1 MDERLDFGLNF
12 GIDISKLEKLS
23 KEILELKKV
32 LNDIM
37 NTSNKSIN
45 NNLISEIEKVEQ
57 RYNKFLSEFSKTG
70 NTNVSLLNPTIQDL
84 KKLQKEMNQTF
95 KNSPAVKEYQQLSSM
110 IEQNTNKLKQFKD
123 VQLSLKDSK
132 GSFMSMGNAIKEVD
146 GLKEKLKQL
155 KDAQN
160 NLYKNSSDKSTYKVD
175 TKEYQELLKIKQR
188 IKDIESATP
197 KDYNFK
203 ETFKNFKNLRVE
215 VENYE
220 KVINRLGKKASSIVN
235 TDKDVQQYRNLQ
247 NALKDVQR
255 EQDKIGNTSNVTRG
269 LNNNSSSVNRLT
281 KDYITLLNT
290 MSNTKNNL
298 KSVNDTFKGT
308 NVNGLN
314 IQTDSYKNITIYSQK
329 LIDLELKR
337 QKIVESISKS
347 NRENLNYI
355 SRMANMNPREF
366 AQSMAQGSNSQRN
379 LLKNITDNIN
389 SNPFISNKNTSQ
401 LKSLKIMGSMT
412 SESDIKSM
420 VDSISRNRQQK
431 MVNDRVLNDI
441 NRIKKQMESV
451 SYTTSTK
458 NVDRLGN
465 IIDNRV
471 NTYDSKNRP
480 EISNAYRKLW
490 ADLDIVTKKVNNNIE
505 KIETK
510 HKDLTKFANEY
521 KNIMNNVKSNPNDLI
536 NNRYQLRNLL
546 DNSPNISSSQKW
558 LAERNANRLDN
569 QIQSRITVQPNGNE
583 LNSDFT
589 SKLFKTMTSA
599 YIGYM
604 AFQRVVKPQDLYD
617 FEKQTYAFSVASEQG
632 DTKLQSGIKS
642 SLLRETTGKPLDTN
656 KFISDVTEVVK
667 TGRSFNEAMIL
678 VSGSTDLAVANFQ
691 SLTTATEI
699 LNNQLLALDL
709 DVTADR
715 VQRMSSRMHSAL
727 VNTALDF
734 NDISNAGRQS
744 NTVLSSLSEMA
755 DQFGVGSKNR
765 SFKGLDDYKEQLD
778 YLNFAMMGDLRQ
790 KGKTGGQAGTVIR
803 NMMTKL
809 VQLDNTGTK
818 RLDSDLARVDPAL
831 LKEIGFSSSKEMMQ
845 LMRSD
850 VFSVLEGLSKLQDKG
865 ALSFAT
871 ISKMFTER
879 HASSI
884 SALLSDIDGNLDK
897 FITTIT
903 TGKDVTK
910 DATFAVKN
918 WASQFDI
925 LMNNY
930 GNFKKILINGGILPS
945 VGMGGLQIVNGGL
958 QTMNN
963 ISTSTNPL
971 VSTAGQSISQALIT
985 TTGYNMLNSVIKQQ
999 AVNKISDAFL
1009 MAENSPNAN
1018 VNELRS
1024 MRDSAM
1030 MKVSSG
1036 KLVDNLK
1043 YASANAK
1050 TLAGNLNGGATSL
1063 DSAIGSSKKLG
1074 GSLKEMSSSAFGLS
1088 KIFLGIMAINLA
1100 INGYLKLKEI
1110 MVKNDSIDKGLQ
1122 NDKETAKD
1130 FGKVLVNLE
1139 KQINQVYTP
1148 PKNIGEGYSN
1158 LIDDYVSKNVELL
1171 ESLRV
1176 VKMTADKTFKTLS
1189 EVSNEYV
1196 KNKYTD
1202 VEILSKPNPVKDVY
1216 NKYDLDLSNT
1226 ITNRKGFSSQ
1236 TVYLEHLL
1244 DDKGKK
1250 LLYEKEAE
1258 ILKNSKTNS
1267 GNVAQQSLRNI
1278 NRNLGKD
1285 LQTSGGENIKELQD
1299 IINKEFIAGAKKTA
1313 KEIKTKK
1320 LDEVESLKYTS
1331 ANLFSNISSE
1341 TLNKVFQYDGKSANI
1356 NDKDSS
1362 FERMRKLVSTYSTVD
1377 EKTGEKSYDFQALYS
1392 QIEKLGLNTNERK
1405 MFFDAIKEST
1415 QDFIAIDEE
1424 YLKQMTVLKETRDN
1438 LLQNLNSLRATN
1450 KRTILS
1456 KLGMTYTFDFEK
1468 DNFKSTDFNNNSTT
1482 KQAND
1487 LLKKELNT
1495 SPFLNKDIDKA
1506 IEYQAQLKSNILQQ
1520 YQLQEKLNKEKEN
1533 YNKKKSE
1540 MTTQDRIGVEN
1551 EIKQLEESLQYVT
1564 SARGEIQ
1571 KAYQLSIYNNASMEQ
1586 LYDLRKQMTS
1596 NMTKYLYQGSTSF
1609 GNKGGDLLSGFYEF
1623 QQNRNYFNK
1632 YGRDSLNAQVLEANR
1647 NLTTNQ
1653 RKFLGVNS
1661 FNNITPEQAMEL
1673 QQNLLNAKSN
1683 NQTSLI
1689 QNGQQISV
1697 SEAEELALKMS
1708 SISAE
1713 QMSVRTKELELL
1725 QQRKSIEI
1733 EIVKMELEANKLS
1746 TQYVKSVALANN
1758 EFEQQ
1763 MFSNSR
1769 YLVGNATTQL
1779 EDKNRL
1785 LQMKI
1790 EGQTLKLNDQIAQT
1804 KQAIKVSIEN
1814 AIKQINAIKELDNQ
1828 VENSADKIINELPN
1842 RLSPFFQQ
1850 LSQNISSI
1858 ASLGNESFGNIGTTG
1873 VINGSKNIMDIIAL
1887 GETDKKASDPRAL
1900 GRSDTDTGNSL
1911 SYGVLGMNTRGPSSS
1926 MESFVKYYGASL
1938 GLPTNIDFYRGPA
1951 GQKKFKEVANANPQA
1966 MYKAQESY
1974 LYNQYF
1980 KEKTGTNYQGFVQKY
1995 LNQSLW
2001 NNEGVKASI
2010 IDTVIQQGRAGS
2022 ISSILKG
2029 NFKQYTD
2036 PKSFLDAQK
2045 SYELSNYKTTFKS
2058 ALAGG
2063 YYSLNAHKN
2072 RLNKRYS
2079 NAYALMGNNDTSM
2092 PMIANNVIPTQPEKI
2107 PLSKKDIDVVKK
2119 IKELTQSQANSGLA
2133 KDVKTLR
2140 VMDKYLDMYTSFTSK
2155 GNTKIDALNKVRS
2168 QLEKD
2173 ALSFKDNDINMSSIV
2188 DVFEQVYS
2196 TVTDQLQGVQEQ
2208 LVERKKAF
2216 LEAVNSFSYVLNEN
2230 TATLQSLERK
2240 KANMYSIL
2248 SDNEFSSWYDSYQDK
2263 LELLNA
2269 QRKDFEETTKFKVA
2283 NNSELRELYL
2293 DVLGYGETKGYAPLN
2308 DMSYNRVDF
2317 AYPLKREEIPSLF
2330 QKSVIKTGYQE
2341 ENTLIPSRPLVLKIG
2356 NVDYQQKKLDD
2367 INTVQKYM
2375 LESDPKIIQEYLV
2388 KMTQKF
2394 MSLAGYVDS
2403 TQIDELSKIGSLNST
2418 DQTKALNK
2426 YYDENLKNRETE
2438 KGKILENTK
2447 DQTIDDLKSIVEA
2460 INQYKEQF
2468 NKVVELEK
2476 QKIELNR
2483 EYIENTRKSIIY
2495 LSEMFYN
2502 INKKDNSSKRDFS
2515 ENLMQYK
2522 LVGSGVSLDSP
2533 YGKSIMSG
2541 VKFKNA
2547 LDLIQENIQNFNI
2560 RLQTLSVSSLFSQA
2574 GLNSSDLLLR
2584 GNDTVGMARAFGVLN
2599 SLKENNQLSSQTS
2612 FNKLYG
2618 ELKKEDMY
2626 GILGNSNITTNQ
2638 GILDLINKIE
2648 EAKKDKDID
2657 KSYFDKVNELQKIG
2671 SELLNGNPVINDTIK
2686 ELIDML
2692 KQNTSALQESMTTY
2706 NEVYKMGV
2714 GILSDFLFSKDF
2726 KAVDPSTA
2734 FNNLFSN
2741 PIFSGF
2747 TNTLAQKVNIFSN
2760 TKDMTKE
2767 EAQEYKSK
2775 YRGIKTNAF
2784 GELVNKNNEVLDPV
2798 TLEPKTTT
2806 NSKGEIQNLK
2816 GQKVSGSQILNVALN
2831 SMAVIDGL
2839 MKQQM
2844 EYKIEELKVQE
2855 QILQLNLQ
2863 MAETSEERRA
2873 IEEQILQ
2880 NKLSQVDSTYNQQSS
2895 FMGIASGTTGF
2906 GLQGALGGAM
2916 QGSAFGPAGAIVGG
2930 TLGLFSGLKAGLNA
2944 KAQASQEKAMLISQQ
2959 KMQWL
2964 AEDSNR
2970 YLKTMSE
2977 SMSEQAKWTT
2987 KIGVNDAISRSVAF
3001 AMSGGIETIGGTASE
3016 NRKVQKKSKKLGGL
3030 VKKKWDEVETF
3041 TASYN
3046 LNDPM
3051 FGGRKFET
3059 KQDLEFALATV
3070 GQNLINNPL
3079 LSMQTSLNSSKVR
3092 AKFGNQGSSS
3102 NSSSQI
3108 SEEVSRANEYL
3119 NYIQQVSTKDLTAS
3133 QFLRAWNQQDTLKN
3147 MGVLIDK
3154 SGQSNVDKLIADL
3167 EANLG
3172 SANIQDRVNIK
3183 AKIDFYNN
3191 IKAVLDKEGKTTKRL
3206 FGQYYGIDTEE
3217 IKDEKGN
3224 TTEYKRINESMWS
3237 DYYSQV
3243 VKNSLEGGNTFT
3255 TGSTFVQGTLSAFV
3269 QNVSSSKNSIKALT
3283 DQFSKLADEIYDV
3296 VTRTG
3301 EFTNV
3306 NGNISN
3312 MIDNLRQLTEQQKEV
3327 DKFTV
3332 DLAKQWTNLGGN
3344 ITDVVADMSNG
3355 LSIAL
3360 NSIRESLLGS
3370 SMEDNLNN
3378 FGTSLFSKLSESL
3391 TTNLINKKYSTQIF
3405 DVNASLS
3412 QAIDTNSVYDIVSL
3426 GSMYKGIIAKA
3437 EADRQRIEALS
3448 RLFTAN
3454 RNIDYMDEGITYE
3467 TGTSQAV
3474 NYNITNTN
3482 EFNIGT
3488 LIADEMTV
3496 ETFVEEIGN
3505 KIYNSWLEKGL
3516 KL

>member
-1 MDERLDFGLNF
+1 
-12 GIDISKLEKLS
+12 
-23 KEILELKKV
+23 
-32 LNDIM
+32 
-37 NTSNKSIN
+37 
-45 NNLISEIEKVEQ
+45 
-57 RYNKFLSEFSKTG
+57 
-70 NTNVSLLNPTIQDL
+70 
-84 KKLQKEMNQTF
+84 
-95 KNSPAVKEYQQLSSM
+95 
-110 IEQNTNKLKQFKD
+110 
-123 VQLSLKDSK
+123 
-132 GSFMSMGNAIKEVD
+132 
-146 GLKEKLKQL
+146 
-155 KDAQN
+155 
-160 NLYKNSSDKSTYKVD
+160 
-175 TKEYQELLKIKQR
+175 
-188 IKDIESATP
+188 
-197 KDYNFK
+197 
-203 ETFKNFKNLRVE
+203 
-215 VENYE
+215 
-220 KVINRLGKKASSIVN
+220 
-235 TDKDVQQYRNLQ
+235 
-247 NALKDVQR
+247 
-255 EQDKIGNTSNVTRG
+255 
-269 LNNNSSSVNRLT
+269 
-281 KDYITLLNT
+281 
-290 MSNTKNNL
+290 
-298 KSVNDTFKGT
+298 
-308 NVNGLN
+308 
-314 IQTDSYKNITIYSQK
+314 
-329 LIDLELKR
+329 
-337 QKIVESISKS
+337 
-347 NRENLNYI
+347 
-355 SRMANMNPREF
+355 
-366 AQSMAQGSNSQRN
+366 
-379 LLKNITDNIN
+379 
-389 SNPFISNKNTSQ
+389 
-401 LKSLKIMGSMT
+401 
-412 SESDIKSM
+412 
-420 VDSISRNRQQK
+420 
-431 MVNDRVLNDI
+431 
-441 NRIKKQMESV
+441 
-451 SYTTSTK
+451 
-458 NVDRLGN
+458 
-465 IIDNRV
+465 
-471 NTYDSKNRP
+471 
-480 EISNAYRKLW
+480 
-490 ADLDIVTKKVNNNIE
+490 
-505 KIETK
+505 
-510 HKDLTKFANEY
+510 
-521 KNIMNNVKSNPNDLI
+521 
-536 NNRYQLRNLL
+536 
-546 DNSPNISSSQKW
+546 
-558 LAERNANRLDN
+558 
-569 QIQSRITVQPNGNE
+569 
-583 LNSDFT
+583 
-589 SKLFKTMTSA
+589 
-599 YIGYM
+599 
-604 AFQRVVKPQDLYD
+604 
-617 FEKQTYAFSVASEQG
+617 
-632 DTKLQSGIKS
+632 
-642 SLLRETTGKPLDTN
+642 
-656 KFISDVTEVVK
+656 
-667 TGRSFNEAMIL
+667 
-678 VSGSTDLAVANFQ
+678 
-691 SLTTATEI
+691 
-699 LNNQLLALDL
+699 
-709 DVTADR
+709 
-715 VQRMSSRMHSAL
+715 
-727 VNTALDF
+727 
-734 NDISNAGRQS
+734 
-744 NTVLSSLSEMA
+744 
-755 DQFGVGSKNR
+755 
-765 SFKGLDDYKEQLD
+765 
-778 YLNFAMMGDLRQ
+778 
-790 KGKTGGQAGTVIR
+790 
-803 NMMTKL
+803 
-809 VQLDNTGTK
+809 
-818 RLDSDLARVDPAL
+818 
-831 LKEIGFSSSKEMMQ
+831 
-845 LMRSD
+845 
-850 VFSVLEGLSKLQDKG
+850 
-865 ALSFAT
+865 
-871 ISKMFTER
+871 
-879 HASSI
+879 
-884 SALLSDIDGNLDK
+884 
-897 FITTIT
+897 
-903 TGKDVTK
+903 
-910 DATFAVKN
+910 
-918 WASQFDI
+918 
-925 LMNNY
+925 
-930 GNFKKILINGGILPS
+930 
-945 VGMGGLQIVNGGL
+945 
-958 QTMNN
+958 
-963 ISTSTNPL
+963 
-971 VSTAGQSISQALIT
+971 
-985 TTGYNMLNSVIKQQ
+985 
-999 AVNKISDAFL
+999 
-1009 MAENSPNAN
+1009 
-1018 VNELRS
+1018 
-1024 MRDSAM
+1024 
-1030 MKVSSG
+1030 
-1036 KLVDNLK
+1036 
-1043 YASANAK
+1043 
-1050 TLAGNLNGGATSL
+1050 
-1063 DSAIGSSKKLG
+1063 
-1074 GSLKEMSSSAFGLS
+1074 
-1088 KIFLGIMAINLA
+1088 
-1100 INGYLKLKEI
+1100 
-1110 MVKNDSIDKGLQ
+1110 
-1122 NDKETAKD
+1122 
-1130 FGKVLVNLE
+1130 
-1139 KQINQVYTP
+1139 
-1148 PKNIGEGYSN
+1148 
-1158 LIDDYVSKNVELL
+1158 
-1171 ESLRV
+1171 
-1176 VKMTADKTFKTLS
+1176 
-1189 EVSNEYV
+1189 
-1196 KNKYTD
+1196 
-1202 VEILSKPNPVKDVY
+1202 
-1216 NKYDLDLSNT
+1216 
-1226 ITNRKGFSSQ
+1226 
-1236 TVYLEHLL
+1236 
-1244 DDKGKK
+1244 
-1250 LLYEKEAE
+1250 
-1258 ILKNSKTNS
+1258 
-1267 GNVAQQSLRNI
+1267 
-1278 NRNLGKD
+1278 
-1285 LQTSGGENIKELQD
+1285 
-1299 IINKEFIAGAKKTA
+1299 
-1313 KEIKTKK
+1313 
-1320 LDEVESLKYTS
+1320 
-1331 ANLFSNISSE
+1331 
-1341 TLNKVFQYDGKSANI
+1341 
-1356 NDKDSS
+1356 
-1362 FERMRKLVSTYSTVD
+1362 
-1377 EKTGEKSYDFQALYS
+1377 
-1392 QIEKLGLNTNERK
+1392 
-1405 MFFDAIKEST
+1405 
-1415 QDFIAIDEE
+1415 
-1424 YLKQMTVLKETRDN
+1424 
-1438 LLQNLNSLRATN
+1438 
-1450 KRTILS
+1450 
-1456 KLGMTYTFDFEK
+1456 
-1468 DNFKSTDFNNNSTT
+1468 
-1482 KQAND
+1482 
-1487 LLKKELNT
+1487 
-1495 SPFLNKDIDKA
+1495 
-1506 IEYQAQLKSNILQQ
+1506 
-1520 YQLQEKLNKEKEN
+1520 
-1533 YNKKKSE
+1533 
-1540 MTTQDRIGVEN
+1540 
-1551 EIKQLEESLQYVT
+1551 
-1564 SARGEIQ
+1564 
-1571 KAYQLSIYNNASMEQ
+1571 
-1586 LYDLRKQMTS
+1586 
-1596 NMTKYLYQGSTSF
+1596 
-1609 GNKGGDLLSGFYEF
+1609 
-1623 QQNRNYFNK
+1623 
-1632 YGRDSLNAQVLEANR
+1632 
-1647 NLTTNQ
+1647 
-1653 RKFLGVNS
+1653 
-1661 FNNITPEQAMEL
+1661 
-1673 QQNLLNAKSN
+1673 
-1683 NQTSLI
+1683 
-1689 QNGQQISV
+1689 
-1697 SEAEELALKMS
+1697 
-1708 SISAE
+1708 
-1713 QMSVRTKELELL
+1713 
-1725 QQRKSIEI
+1725 
-1733 EIVKMELEANKLS
+1733 
-1746 TQYVKSVALANN
+1746 
-1758 EFEQQ
+1758 
-1763 MFSNSR
+1763 
-1769 YLVGNATTQL
+1769 
-1779 EDKNRL
+1779 
-1785 LQMKI
+1785 
-1790 EGQTLKLNDQIAQT
+1790 
-1804 KQAIKVSIEN
+1804 
-1814 AIKQINAIKELDNQ
+1814 
-1828 VENSADKIINELPN
+1828 
-1842 RLSPFFQQ
+1842 
-1850 LSQNISSI
+1850 
-1858 ASLGNESFGNIGTTG
+1858 
-1873 VINGSKNIMDIIAL
+1873 
-1887 GETDKKASDPRAL
+1887 
-1900 GRSDTDTGNSL
+1900 
-1911 SYGVLGMNTRGPSSS
+1911 
-1926 MESFVKYYGASL
+1926 
-1938 GLPTNIDFYRGPA
+1938 
-1951 GQKKFKEVANANPQA
+1951 
-1966 MYKAQESY
+1966 
-1974 LYNQYF
+1974 
-1980 KEKTGTNYQGFVQKY
+1980 
-1995 LNQSLW
+1995 
-2001 NNEGVKASI
+2001 
-2010 IDTVIQQGRAGS
+2010 
-2022 ISSILKG
+2022 
-2029 NFKQYTD
+2029 
-2036 PKSFLDAQK
+2036 
-2045 SYELSNYKTTFKS
+2045 
-2058 ALAGG
+2058 
-2063 YYSLNAHKN
+2063 
-2072 RLNKRYS
+2072 
-2079 NAYALMGNNDTSM
+2079 MGNNDTSM
-2092 PMIANNVIPTQPEKI
+2092 PMIANNVIPTQPKNI

-2155 GNTKIDALNKVRS
+2155 GDTKIDALNKVRS

-2341 ENTLIPSRPLVLKIG
+2341 ENTLNPSRPLVLKIG

-2483 EYIENTRKSIIY
+2483 EYIENTRKSIIS

-2515 ENLMQYK
+2515 ENLMQYT

-2714 GILSDFLFSKDF
+2714 GMLSDFLFSKDF

-2916 QGSAFGPAGAIVGG
+2916 QGSAFGPVGAIVGG
-2930 TLGLFSGLKAGLNA
+2930 ALGLSSGLKAGLNA

-2970 YLKTMSE
+2970 YLKNMSE

-2987 KIGVNDAISRSVAF
+2987 KIGVNDAISRSVTF

-3016 NRKVQKKSKKLGGL
+3016 NRKVQKKAKKLGGL

-3079 LSMQTSLNSSKVR
+3079 LSKQTSLNSSK
-3092 AKFGNQGSSS
+3092 
-3102 NSSSQI
+3102 
-3108 SEEVSRANEYL
+3108 EYL

-3154 SGQSNVDKLIADL
+3154 SGQSNVDELIANL

-3172 SANIQDRVNIK
+3172 STNIQNRVNTK
-3183 AKIDFYNN
+3183 AMIDFYNN

-3224 TTEYKRINESMWS
+3224 ITEYKRINESMWS

-3283 DQFSKLADEIYDV
+3283 DQFSKLADEVYDV

-3332 DLAKQWTNLGGN
+3332 DLAKKWVNLGGN
-3344 ITDVVADMSNG
+3344 ITDVVAGMSNG
-3355 LSIAL
+3355 LGIAL

-3412 QAIDTNSVYDIVSL
+3412 QAIDTNSVSNIVSL
-3426 GSMYKGIIAKA
+3426 GSMYKGITVKA

-3448 RLFTAN
+3448 RLFIAN

-3482 EFNIGT
+3482 EFNIGN

>member
-1 MDERLDFGLNF
+1 
-12 GIDISKLEKLS
+12 
-23 KEILELKKV
+23 
-32 LNDIM
+32 
-37 NTSNKSIN
+37 
-45 NNLISEIEKVEQ
+45 
-57 RYNKFLSEFSKTG
+57 
-70 NTNVSLLNPTIQDL
+70 
-84 KKLQKEMNQTF
+84 
-95 KNSPAVKEYQQLSSM
+95 
-110 IEQNTNKLKQFKD
+110 
-123 VQLSLKDSK
+123 
-132 GSFMSMGNAIKEVD
+132 
-146 GLKEKLKQL
+146 
-155 KDAQN
+155 
-160 NLYKNSSDKSTYKVD
+160 
-175 TKEYQELLKIKQR
+175 
-188 IKDIESATP
+188 
-197 KDYNFK
+197 
-203 ETFKNFKNLRVE
+203 
-215 VENYE
+215 
-220 KVINRLGKKASSIVN
+220 
-235 TDKDVQQYRNLQ
+235 
-247 NALKDVQR
+247 
-255 EQDKIGNTSNVTRG
+255 
-269 LNNNSSSVNRLT
+269 
-281 KDYITLLNT
+281 
-290 MSNTKNNL
+290 
-298 KSVNDTFKGT
+298 
-308 NVNGLN
+308 
-314 IQTDSYKNITIYSQK
+314 
-329 LIDLELKR
+329 
-337 QKIVESISKS
+337 
-347 NRENLNYI
+347 
-355 SRMANMNPREF
+355 
-366 AQSMAQGSNSQRN
+366 
-379 LLKNITDNIN
+379 
-389 SNPFISNKNTSQ
+389 
-401 LKSLKIMGSMT
+401 
-412 SESDIKSM
+412 
-420 VDSISRNRQQK
+420 
-431 MVNDRVLNDI
+431 
-441 NRIKKQMESV
+441 
-451 SYTTSTK
+451 
-458 NVDRLGN
+458 
-465 IIDNRV
+465 
-471 NTYDSKNRP
+471 
-480 EISNAYRKLW
+480 
-490 ADLDIVTKKVNNNIE
+490 
-505 KIETK
+505 
-510 HKDLTKFANEY
+510 
-521 KNIMNNVKSNPNDLI
+521 
-536 NNRYQLRNLL
+536 
-546 DNSPNISSSQKW
+546 
-558 LAERNANRLDN
+558 
-569 QIQSRITVQPNGNE
+569 
-583 LNSDFT
+583 
-589 SKLFKTMTSA
+589 
-599 YIGYM
+599 
-604 AFQRVVKPQDLYD
+604 
-617 FEKQTYAFSVASEQG
+617 
-632 DTKLQSGIKS
+632 
-642 SLLRETTGKPLDTN
+642 
-656 KFISDVTEVVK
+656 
-667 TGRSFNEAMIL
+667 
-678 VSGSTDLAVANFQ
+678 
-691 SLTTATEI
+691 
-699 LNNQLLALDL
+699 
-709 DVTADR
+709 
-715 VQRMSSRMHSAL
+715 
-727 VNTALDF
+727 
-734 NDISNAGRQS
+734 
-744 NTVLSSLSEMA
+744 
-755 DQFGVGSKNR
+755 
-765 SFKGLDDYKEQLD
+765 
-778 YLNFAMMGDLRQ
+778 
-790 KGKTGGQAGTVIR
+790 
-803 NMMTKL
+803 
-809 VQLDNTGTK
+809 
-818 RLDSDLARVDPAL
+818 
-831 LKEIGFSSSKEMMQ
+831 
-845 LMRSD
+845 
-850 VFSVLEGLSKLQDKG
+850 
-865 ALSFAT
+865 
-871 ISKMFTER
+871 
-879 HASSI
+879 
-884 SALLSDIDGNLDK
+884 
-897 FITTIT
+897 
-903 TGKDVTK
+903 
-910 DATFAVKN
+910 
-918 WASQFDI
+918 
-925 LMNNY
+925 
-930 GNFKKILINGGILPS
+930 
-945 VGMGGLQIVNGGL
+945 
-958 QTMNN
+958 
-963 ISTSTNPL
+963 
-971 VSTAGQSISQALIT
+971 
-985 TTGYNMLNSVIKQQ
+985 
-999 AVNKISDAFL
+999 
-1009 MAENSPNAN
+1009 
-1018 VNELRS
+1018 
-1024 MRDSAM
+1024 
-1030 MKVSSG
+1030 
-1036 KLVDNLK
+1036 
-1043 YASANAK
+1043 
-1050 TLAGNLNGGATSL
+1050 
-1063 DSAIGSSKKLG
+1063 
-1074 GSLKEMSSSAFGLS
+1074 
-1088 KIFLGIMAINLA
+1088 
-1100 INGYLKLKEI
+1100 
-1110 MVKNDSIDKGLQ
+1110 
-1122 NDKETAKD
+1122 
-1130 FGKVLVNLE
+1130 
-1139 KQINQVYTP
+1139 
-1148 PKNIGEGYSN
+1148 
-1158 LIDDYVSKNVELL
+1158 
-1171 ESLRV
+1171 
-1176 VKMTADKTFKTLS
+1176 
-1189 EVSNEYV
+1189 
-1196 KNKYTD
+1196 
-1202 VEILSKPNPVKDVY
+1202 
-1216 NKYDLDLSNT
+1216 
-1226 ITNRKGFSSQ
+1226 
-1236 TVYLEHLL
+1236 
-1244 DDKGKK
+1244 
-1250 LLYEKEAE
+1250 
-1258 ILKNSKTNS
+1258 
-1267 GNVAQQSLRNI
+1267 
-1278 NRNLGKD
+1278 
-1285 LQTSGGENIKELQD
+1285 
-1299 IINKEFIAGAKKTA
+1299 
-1313 KEIKTKK
+1313 
-1320 LDEVESLKYTS
+1320 
-1331 ANLFSNISSE
+1331 
-1341 TLNKVFQYDGKSANI
+1341 
-1356 NDKDSS
+1356 
-1362 FERMRKLVSTYSTVD
+1362 
-1377 EKTGEKSYDFQALYS
+1377 
-1392 QIEKLGLNTNERK
+1392 
-1405 MFFDAIKEST
+1405 
-1415 QDFIAIDEE
+1415 
-1424 YLKQMTVLKETRDN
+1424 
-1438 LLQNLNSLRATN
+1438 
-1450 KRTILS
+1450 
-1456 KLGMTYTFDFEK
+1456 
-1468 DNFKSTDFNNNSTT
+1468 
-1482 KQAND
+1482 
-1487 LLKKELNT
+1487 
-1495 SPFLNKDIDKA
+1495 
-1506 IEYQAQLKSNILQQ
+1506 
-1520 YQLQEKLNKEKEN
+1520 
-1533 YNKKKSE
+1533 
-1540 MTTQDRIGVEN
+1540 
-1551 EIKQLEESLQYVT
+1551 
-1564 SARGEIQ
+1564 
-1571 KAYQLSIYNNASMEQ
+1571 
-1586 LYDLRKQMTS
+1586 
-1596 NMTKYLYQGSTSF
+1596 
-1609 GNKGGDLLSGFYEF
+1609 
-1623 QQNRNYFNK
+1623 
-1632 YGRDSLNAQVLEANR
+1632 
-1647 NLTTNQ
+1647 
-1653 RKFLGVNS
+1653 
-1661 FNNITPEQAMEL
+1661 
-1673 QQNLLNAKSN
+1673 
-1683 NQTSLI
+1683 
-1689 QNGQQISV
+1689 
-1697 SEAEELALKMS
+1697 
-1708 SISAE
+1708 
-1713 QMSVRTKELELL
+1713 
-1725 QQRKSIEI
+1725 
-1733 EIVKMELEANKLS
+1733 
-1746 TQYVKSVALANN
+1746 
-1758 EFEQQ
+1758 
-1763 MFSNSR
+1763 
-1769 YLVGNATTQL
+1769 
-1779 EDKNRL
+1779 
-1785 LQMKI
+1785 
-1790 EGQTLKLNDQIAQT
+1790 
-1804 KQAIKVSIEN
+1804 
-1814 AIKQINAIKELDNQ
+1814 
-1828 VENSADKIINELPN
+1828 
-1842 RLSPFFQQ
+1842 
-1850 LSQNISSI
+1850 
-1858 ASLGNESFGNIGTTG
+1858 
-1873 VINGSKNIMDIIAL
+1873 
-1887 GETDKKASDPRAL
+1887 
-1900 GRSDTDTGNSL
+1900 
-1911 SYGVLGMNTRGPSSS
+1911 
-1926 MESFVKYYGASL
+1926 
-1938 GLPTNIDFYRGPA
+1938 
-1951 GQKKFKEVANANPQA
+1951 
-1966 MYKAQESY
+1966 
-1974 LYNQYF
+1974 
-1980 KEKTGTNYQGFVQKY
+1980 
-1995 LNQSLW
+1995 
-2001 NNEGVKASI
+2001 
-2010 IDTVIQQGRAGS
+2010 
-2022 ISSILKG
+2022 
-2029 NFKQYTD
+2029 
-2036 PKSFLDAQK
+2036 
-2045 SYELSNYKTTFKS
+2045 
-2058 ALAGG
+2058 
-2063 YYSLNAHKN
+2063 
-2072 RLNKRYS
+2072 
-2079 NAYALMGNNDTSM
+2079 MGNNDTSM
-2092 PMIANNVIPTQPEKI
+2092 PMIANNVIPTQPENI

-2140 VMDKYLDMYTSFTSK
+2140 VMDKYLNMYTSFTSK

-2714 GILSDFLFSKDF
+2714 GMLSDFLFSKDF

-2916 QGSAFGPAGAIVGG
+2916 QGSAFGPVGAIVGG
-2930 TLGLFSGLKAGLNA
+2930 ALGLSSGLKAGLNA

-2987 KIGVNDAISRSVAF
+2987 KIGVNDAISRSVTF

-3016 NRKVQKKSKKLGGL
+3016 NRQVQKKAKKLGGL
-3030 VKKKWDEVETF
+3030 VKKKWNEVETF

-3079 LSMQTSLNSSKVR
+3079 LSMQTSLNSSKVL

-3102 NSSSQI
+3102 NSRNSQI

-3154 SGQSNVDKLIADL
+3154 SGQSNVAKLIADL

-3183 AKIDFYNN
+3183 AQIDFYNN

-3224 TTEYKRINESMWS
+3224 ITEYKRINESMWS

-3283 DQFSKLADEIYDV
+3283 DQFNKLADEIYDV

-3332 DLAKQWTNLGGN
+3332 DLAKQWVDLGGN

-3355 LSIAL
+3355 LGIAL
-3360 NSIRESLLGS
+3360 NSISESLLGS

-3412 QAIDTNSVYDIVSL
+3412 QAIDTNSVFDVVSL

-3448 RLFTAN
+3448 RLFIAN

-3482 EFNIGT
+3482 EFNIGN

>member
-1 MDERLDFGLNF
+1 
-12 GIDISKLEKLS
+12 
-23 KEILELKKV
+23 
-32 LNDIM
+32 
-37 NTSNKSIN
+37 
-45 NNLISEIEKVEQ
+45 
-57 RYNKFLSEFSKTG
+57 
-70 NTNVSLLNPTIQDL
+70 
-84 KKLQKEMNQTF
+84 
-95 KNSPAVKEYQQLSSM
+95 
-110 IEQNTNKLKQFKD
+110 
-123 VQLSLKDSK
+123 
-132 GSFMSMGNAIKEVD
+132 
-146 GLKEKLKQL
+146 
-155 KDAQN
+155 
-160 NLYKNSSDKSTYKVD
+160 
-175 TKEYQELLKIKQR
+175 
-188 IKDIESATP
+188 
-197 KDYNFK
+197 
-203 ETFKNFKNLRVE
+203 
-215 VENYE
+215 
-220 KVINRLGKKASSIVN
+220 
-235 TDKDVQQYRNLQ
+235 
-247 NALKDVQR
+247 
-255 EQDKIGNTSNVTRG
+255 
-269 LNNNSSSVNRLT
+269 
-281 KDYITLLNT
+281 
-290 MSNTKNNL
+290 
-298 KSVNDTFKGT
+298 
-308 NVNGLN
+308 
-314 IQTDSYKNITIYSQK
+314 
-329 LIDLELKR
+329 
-337 QKIVESISKS
+337 
-347 NRENLNYI
+347 
-355 SRMANMNPREF
+355 
-366 AQSMAQGSNSQRN
+366 
-379 LLKNITDNIN
+379 
-389 SNPFISNKNTSQ
+389 
-401 LKSLKIMGSMT
+401 
-412 SESDIKSM
+412 
-420 VDSISRNRQQK
+420 
-431 MVNDRVLNDI
+431 
-441 NRIKKQMESV
+441 
-451 SYTTSTK
+451 
-458 NVDRLGN
+458 
-465 IIDNRV
+465 
-471 NTYDSKNRP
+471 
-480 EISNAYRKLW
+480 
-490 ADLDIVTKKVNNNIE
+490 
-505 KIETK
+505 
-510 HKDLTKFANEY
+510 
-521 KNIMNNVKSNPNDLI
+521 
-536 NNRYQLRNLL
+536 
-546 DNSPNISSSQKW
+546 
-558 LAERNANRLDN
+558 
-569 QIQSRITVQPNGNE
+569 
-583 LNSDFT
+583 
-589 SKLFKTMTSA
+589 
-599 YIGYM
+599 
-604 AFQRVVKPQDLYD
+604 
-617 FEKQTYAFSVASEQG
+617 
-632 DTKLQSGIKS
+632 
-642 SLLRETTGKPLDTN
+642 
-656 KFISDVTEVVK
+656 
-667 TGRSFNEAMIL
+667 
-678 VSGSTDLAVANFQ
+678 
-691 SLTTATEI
+691 
-699 LNNQLLALDL
+699 
-709 DVTADR
+709 
-715 VQRMSSRMHSAL
+715 
-727 VNTALDF
+727 
-734 NDISNAGRQS
+734 
-744 NTVLSSLSEMA
+744 
-755 DQFGVGSKNR
+755 
-765 SFKGLDDYKEQLD
+765 
-778 YLNFAMMGDLRQ
+778 
-790 KGKTGGQAGTVIR
+790 
-803 NMMTKL
+803 
-809 VQLDNTGTK
+809 
-818 RLDSDLARVDPAL
+818 
-831 LKEIGFSSSKEMMQ
+831 
-845 LMRSD
+845 
-850 VFSVLEGLSKLQDKG
+850 
-865 ALSFAT
+865 
-871 ISKMFTER
+871 
-879 HASSI
+879 
-884 SALLSDIDGNLDK
+884 
-897 FITTIT
+897 
-903 TGKDVTK
+903 
-910 DATFAVKN
+910 
-918 WASQFDI
+918 
-925 LMNNY
+925 
-930 GNFKKILINGGILPS
+930 
-945 VGMGGLQIVNGGL
+945 
-958 QTMNN
+958 
-963 ISTSTNPL
+963 
-971 VSTAGQSISQALIT
+971 
-985 TTGYNMLNSVIKQQ
+985 
-999 AVNKISDAFL
+999 
-1009 MAENSPNAN
+1009 
-1018 VNELRS
+1018 
-1024 MRDSAM
+1024 
-1030 MKVSSG
+1030 
-1036 KLVDNLK
+1036 
-1043 YASANAK
+1043 
-1050 TLAGNLNGGATSL
+1050 
-1063 DSAIGSSKKLG
+1063 
-1074 GSLKEMSSSAFGLS
+1074 
-1088 KIFLGIMAINLA
+1088 
-1100 INGYLKLKEI
+1100 
-1110 MVKNDSIDKGLQ
+1110 
-1122 NDKETAKD
+1122 
-1130 FGKVLVNLE
+1130 
-1139 KQINQVYTP
+1139 
-1148 PKNIGEGYSN
+1148 
-1158 LIDDYVSKNVELL
+1158 
-1171 ESLRV
+1171 
-1176 VKMTADKTFKTLS
+1176 
-1189 EVSNEYV
+1189 
-1196 KNKYTD
+1196 
-1202 VEILSKPNPVKDVY
+1202 
-1216 NKYDLDLSNT
+1216 
-1226 ITNRKGFSSQ
+1226 
-1236 TVYLEHLL
+1236 
-1244 DDKGKK
+1244 
-1250 LLYEKEAE
+1250 
-1258 ILKNSKTNS
+1258 
-1267 GNVAQQSLRNI
+1267 
-1278 NRNLGKD
+1278 
-1285 LQTSGGENIKELQD
+1285 
-1299 IINKEFIAGAKKTA
+1299 
-1313 KEIKTKK
+1313 
-1320 LDEVESLKYTS
+1320 
-1331 ANLFSNISSE
+1331 
-1341 TLNKVFQYDGKSANI
+1341 
-1356 NDKDSS
+1356 
-1362 FERMRKLVSTYSTVD
+1362 
-1377 EKTGEKSYDFQALYS
+1377 
-1392 QIEKLGLNTNERK
+1392 
-1405 MFFDAIKEST
+1405 
-1415 QDFIAIDEE
+1415 
-1424 YLKQMTVLKETRDN
+1424 
-1438 LLQNLNSLRATN
+1438 
-1450 KRTILS
+1450 
-1456 KLGMTYTFDFEK
+1456 
-1468 DNFKSTDFNNNSTT
+1468 
-1482 KQAND
+1482 
-1487 LLKKELNT
+1487 
-1495 SPFLNKDIDKA
+1495 
-1506 IEYQAQLKSNILQQ
+1506 
-1520 YQLQEKLNKEKEN
+1520 
-1533 YNKKKSE
+1533 

-1850 LSQNISSI
+1850 LSQNISSV

-2045 SYELSNYKTTFKS
+2045 SYELANYKTTFKS

-2079 NAYALMGNNDTSM
+2079 NAYALMGNKDTSM
-2092 PMIANNVIPTQPEKI
+2092 PMIANNVIPTQPENI

-2155 GNTKIDALNKVRS
+2155 GDTKIDALNKVRS

-2447 DQTIDDLKSIVEA
+2447 DQTIDDLKSIVEV

-2714 GILSDFLFSKDF
+2714 GMLSDFLFSKDF

-2775 YRGIKTNAF
+2775 YRGIKINAF

-2916 QGSAFGPAGAIVGG
+2916 QGSAFGPVGAIVGG
-2930 TLGLFSGLKAGLNA
+2930 ALGVFSGLKAGLNA

-2970 YLKTMSE
+2970 YLKNMSE

-2987 KIGVNDAISRSVAF
+2987 KIGVNDAISRSVTF

-3016 NRKVQKKSKKLGGL
+3016 NRQVKKKAKKLGGL

-3079 LSMQTSLNSSKVR
+3079 LSRQTSL
-3092 AKFGNQGSSS
+3092 
-3102 NSSSQI
+3102 I
-3108 SEEVSRANEYL
+3108 SGEVSRANGYL

-3154 SGQSNVDKLIADL
+3154 SGQSNVDELIANL

-3172 SANIQDRVNIK
+3172 STNIQDRVNTK
-3183 AKIDFYNN
+3183 AMIDFYNN

-3224 TTEYKRINESMWS
+3224 ITEYKRINESMWS

-3332 DLAKQWTNLGGN
+3332 DLAKKWVNLGGN
-3344 ITDVVADMSNG
+3344 ITDVLAGMSNG
-3355 LSIAL
+3355 LGIAL

-3412 QAIDTNSVYDIVSL
+3412 QAIDTNSVFDIVSL

-3448 RLFTAN
+3448 RLFIAN

-3482 EFNIGT
+3482 EFNIGN

-3496 ETFVEEIGN
+3496 ETFVEDIGN